1 MGVIKGHTKSL
12 DYRPFGSFLQKKD
25 PACLFRAL
33 DVVAFSV
40 GPAVER

>member
-1 MGVIKGHTKSL
+1 MGVIKGHTRSL
-12 DYRPFGSFLQKKD
+12 DYRSFGSFGQKD